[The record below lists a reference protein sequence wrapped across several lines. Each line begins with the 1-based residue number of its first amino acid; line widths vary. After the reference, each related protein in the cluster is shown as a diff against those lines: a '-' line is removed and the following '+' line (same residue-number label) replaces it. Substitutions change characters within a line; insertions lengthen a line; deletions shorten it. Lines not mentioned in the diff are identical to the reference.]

1 MTTAGLLV
9 AAFLLNCDC
18 EKDER
23 RRVHALVSLPRSDLS
38 VVWKDSF
45 PRRVLKLATNW
56 FLESKCLLERAKPHP
71 SRKSPVQI
79 RFEVLEY
86 LFYNA
91 GPHSRTSL
99 WRHATQL
106 SYDDFQKYL
115 EYLKQK
121 GFVEEWEGEIRLAN
135 YGKEVYVKLRET
147 LPSIL

>member
-1 MTTAGLLV
+1 MESRLSEKAKKTAQ
-9 AAFLLNCDC
+9 
-18 EKDER
+18 
-23 RRVHALVSLPRSDLS
+23 S
-38 VVWKDSF
+38 
-45 PRRVLKLATNW
+45 
-56 FLESKCLLERAKPHP
+56 

-79 RFEVLEY
+79 RFEILEF

-115 EYLKQK
+115 EYLKER
-121 GFVEEWEGEIRLAN
+121 GFLEETEGSIHLSTE
-135 YGKEVYVKLRET
+135 GKNVYVKLRET